1 MLGAD
6 AELQNAD
13 LADTIGTPL
22 IGASLRN
29 LETTYAT
36 MRALRQNANRNL
48 TLIQMLMRL
57 E

>member
-6 AELQNAD
+6 AELLNAD
-13 LADTIGTPL
+13 LADAIGTPD
-22 IGASLRN
+22 IGSSLRN
-29 LETTYAT
+29 LETTHAT
-36 MRALRQNANRNL
+36 VSAIRQNANRNL